1 MHRRHRLRSRE
12 RFQQVRQHGQS
23 YKDRVAV
30 LAFLPNDLT
39 YSRFGFTASRRVG
52 KAVQR
57 NRARRLLR
65 EAVRLRLSTIAPGYD
80 IIFIARPGITAF
92 SFAQVDAACARLLTQ
107 AHLLAPS
114 VPSPHQ
120 EAISAS

>member
-1 MHRRHRLRSRE
+1 MHRRHRLRSCE

-23 YKDRVAV
+23 YKDRVAI
-30 LAFLPNDLT
+30 LAFLANDLT

-57 NRARRLLR
+57 NRVRRLFR

-80 IIFIARPGITAF
+80 IIFIARPGITQF

-107 AHLLAPS
+107 AHLLIPS
-114 VPSPHQ
+114 VPSSQP
-120 EAISAS
+120 EATVAS